1 MLNIFLLKFF
11 NKKYNFYISHLKPLN
26 YCMRKI
32 TTLSIAA
39 SVFVLTATS
48 AFSQKVLK
56 KADASFEVGQYYSAI
71 NYYKQAYASAP
82 KDKKGVILYKT
93 GYACQEINDYKGA
106 ETYYQKSIAAN
117 YDDPIVYYR
126 LAEVLKNQNKYA
138 EATVEYNN
146 YKAKGGNAK
155 KADLGVKSCEL
166 AQQWK
171 DAPLRYKM
179 DNMALINSKESDYA
193 PCFSDKKYQTIMF
206 TSRRPGTT
214 GGEVDANTGA
224 NKSDVYETK
233 VDKNGKWST
242 PNQIAP
248 TINSKY
254 NDGVACVAKKG
265 DMIFFSRSPESTG
278 KQLKTQIFMAKKQGN
293 TWGEAQPL
301 PFCVDTVAF
310 GHPYLSADGKVLYFA
325 SRMSGGYGGAD
336 IWYSTYDAKANVWGK
351 PTNAGPAVN
360 TEGNELYPTLSD
372 DSKKLYFSSDY
383 HPGLGGLDIFVAEG
397 ENNKY
402 TKPVE
407 NLKFPLNSA
416 YDDFRIVYEGKKQRG
431 FLTSNREGGKG
442 SDDIWSFSLPVLNFS
457 AKGMVMSEG
466 NNVGKGKGEPV
477 ENVKVKIV
485 GSDGSIKEFNTSK
498 DGSYKLEK
506 LKENTTYTVS
516 TETGATSKS
525 ATFNKDGYL
534 ANKDQRII
542 STAGQTASK
551 EFVADFEVKPVVKE
565 IRMPEI
571 IYELGKSD
579 LLPASK
585 DSLLF
590 LYNILKD
597 NPTIICELN
606 SHTDSRGKADANMT
620 LSTARAQSCVD
631 FLVKEKGIPAER
643 LVAKGY
649 GMSQLLVPDS
659 EINKAKTK
667 EEKEALHQ
675 KNRRTS
681 FKILNFSYVDPN
693 APKTGPTKTKT
704 EDEEEEE

>member
-1 MLNIFLLKFF
+1 
-11 NKKYNFYISHLKPLN
+11 
-26 YCMRKI
+26 MRKF
-32 TTLSIAA
+32 TTLSVAV

-71 NYYKQAYASAP
+71 NYYKQAYAAAP
-82 KDKKGVILYKT
+82 KDKKGAILYKT
-93 GYACQEINDYKGA
+93 GYSCQRINDLKGA
-106 ETYYQKSIAAN
+106 ETYYKKAITSN
-117 YDDPIVYYR
+117 FEDPIVYYN
-126 LAEVLKNQNKYA
+126 LGEVLKGQNKYA
-138 EATVEYNN
+138 EAIVEYNN

-179 DNMALINSKESDYA
+179 ENMALINSKESDYA
-193 PCFSDKKYQTIMF
+193 PSFADKKYQTLLF

-224 NKSDVYETK
+224 NKSDVYQTK

-242 PNQIAP
+242 PTLIAP

-254 NDGVACVAKKG
+254 NDGVAHVSKKG
-265 DMIFFSRSPESTG
+265 DMIFFTRSPEAAN
-278 KQLKTQIFMAKKQGN
+278 KQMKPNIFMAKKQGN
-293 TWGEAQPL
+293 TWGDPQVL
-301 PFCVDTVAF
+301 PFCIDTVAF

-336 IWYSTYDAKANVWGK
+336 IWFSTYDAKANVWGK
-351 PTNAGPAVN
+351 PVNAGPAVN
-360 TEGNELYPTLSD
+360 TEGDELYPTLSD
-372 DSKKLYFSSDY
+372 DGKKLYFSSNY

-407 NLKFPLNSA
+407 NLKFPINSPA
-416 YDDFRIVYEGKKQRG
+416 DDFQIIFEGKKQKG
-431 FLTSNREGGKG
+431 YLTSNREGGKG
-442 SDDIWSFSLPVLNFS
+442 SDDIWSFYLPSLNFS
-457 AKGMVMSEG
+457 ARGLVSSEG
-466 NNVGKGKGEPV
+466 GRTGKGVGEPV

-485 GSDGSIKEFNTSK
+485 GSDGSIKEFTTTK

-516 TETGATSKS
+516 TETGPQSKS
-525 ATFNKDGYL
+525 ATFNRDGYL

-542 STAGQTASK
+542 STAGLDKSK
-551 EFVADFEVKPVVKE
+551 EFVADFSVKPVEKE

-571 IYELGKSD
+571 IYDLGKAD
-579 LLPASK
+579 LRPESK

-590 LYNILKD
+590 LFNILKD
-597 NPTIICELN
+597 NPSIVVELN

-620 LSTARAQSCVD
+620 LSQARAQSCVD

-643 LVAKGY
+643 MVAKGY
-649 GMSQLLVPDS
+649 GLSQLLISDA
-659 EINKAKTK
+659 EIAKAKTK

-681 FKILNFSYVDPN
+681 FRILNFNYVDPN
-693 APKTGPTKTKT
+693 APKTTAPTKKT